1 VRILVVGSVPPPLTG
16 HRAAL
21 LAEVLRLRGE
31 GHDVEIASLDP
42 LSAAHRFLAG
52 PGVVAVGEIGLLARS
67 AEAIVV
73 QLEPGLPVRTRAGR
87 GERTAALM
95 ALAAVL
101 RRCSDVTVR
110 LHDPN
115 DLPGGHGGRAGT
127 ELWKAAGRIEV
138 GDDRTRTEL
147 AALLGPFGERVSIV
161 RPPGDAEP
169 VVVAGL
175 DGWGLPRP
183 GDRPRP
189 CGCRTSFPGTSRAAP
204 GLGHESRRACPAVA
218 VASGSWRRRARSRG
232 DPAAIGSRPWPW
244 RPTGG
249 FVALRTRAA
258 VAPPGGDAATGG
270 SRAPRGYPPACPPGA
285 PCVGRA
291 SRWPPPNRLSRLR
304 HRVSVQSAV
313 CSTGCRLSRARHYRR
328 DRARRRALPPCA
340 QRCDQLRRR
349 QLDGTALDVARHRR
363 GGLSARRSAWPTPML
378 RARCR
383 A

>member
-1 VRILVVGSVPPPLTG
+1 MRILVVGSVPPPLTG

-175 DGWGLPRP
+175 DGWGDGADVSASHVLAIVRA
-183 GDRPRP
+183 
-189 CGCRTSFPGTSRAAP
+189 RAAAERASLARRGRLPASATSLGVRVPQWQWLPAP
-204 GLGHESRRACPAVA
+204 GAGVPDLGAIRRPSGRGRGRGAQPVDSSHSEPERRSLRRAATPLL
-218 VASGSWRRRARSRG
+218 
-232 DPAAIGSRPWPW
+232 AAAERH
-244 RPTGG
+244 
-249 FVALRTRAA
+249 
-258 VAPPGGDAATGG
+258 AAT
-270 SRAPRGYPPACPPGA
+270 RPLAHLA
-285 PCVGRA
+285 
-291 SRWPPPNRLSRLR
+291 RLAWVEL
-304 HRVSVQSAV
+304 
-313 CSTGCRLSRARHYRR
+313 
-328 DRARRRALPPCA
+328 
-340 QRCDQLRRR
+340 
-349 QLDGTALDVARHRR
+349 R
-363 GGLSARRSAWPTPML
+363 GGLRRTA
-378 RARCR
+378 
-383 A
+383 